1 MPGLYYC
8 RIAVIGQTFRLTFM
22 AGLSGMDCFFLQS
35 SAVDC
40 WTWEFIRL
48 GVTEMPAIAVPCPA
62 CKSLLKLPDARLVG
76 KSARCPKCS
85 HKFVIQL
92 PAATPVP
99 EVSVSEALPQVP
111 SQSVA
116 VSEQDELPVLPLA
129 PRAGR
134 AARWVP
140 DHEVGSGAAVAP
152 SSAPLKSPI
161 VAAESAA
168 AVELPDFGS
177 FGVTEP
183 VSAAA
188 GGVQGSA
195 ALAGVRG
202 RRRRGGGMAQ
212 WISLA
217 AAGLLAAGITV
228 YAVLANRGAVPAER
242 PVVRQNKGWEQ
253 EQKAR
258 EVANAAAEELSP
270 TKGAAIPLDH
280 VPFTP
285 HVIVHLRPAQLWQ
298 KSERMGEFQAL
309 LGNLGIWLT
318 EQIQRVSR
326 FEPAEIEELTIA
338 LNFGAR
344 MALPDL
350 AMVVRLKERQTAS
363 DLLKRFAGRLRPDA
377 NSKAEVYEAED
388 FAFLLVDQQTF
399 VAAPLTMSEELAD
412 FKDGQALPLPDMEPL
427 LLKSDRQRHVS
438 VLFDLTLL
446 DSHREDAFIPQ
457 LQPAADKVLFWF
469 GDQVE
474 SVLWSLHLEPD
485 FYMETLLSNSRDSTP
500 VRLQR
505 QMQVQ
510 LDNLPA
516 LVLGMVRQMQPSTE
530 GSREIIG
537 RFPAMLQALNVGTTV
552 HAGAGFA
559 RLVTVL
565 PGQAAG
571 NLAAGTLL
579 TWNQSLVTVF
589 RDETKQTKAD
599 DSQVP
604 EKIVDRLQMK
614 VLVDFRR
621 TPLQEA
627 FGYLGE
633 SIRTDVV
640 IDGDALKGA
649 GFTQNMPQTM
659 DLGTVTVLQAI
670 DRILQNYEKERDP
683 LVLVVDEGRKRLLL
697 STKTKAEADGLKI
710 FDTKAK

>member
-1 MPGLYYC
+1 
-8 RIAVIGQTFRLTFM
+8 
-22 AGLSGMDCFFLQS
+22 
-35 SAVDC
+35 
-40 WTWEFIRL
+40 
-48 GVTEMPAIAVPCPA
+48 MPAIAVPCPA

-92 PAATPVP
+92 PAANPVP
-99 EVSVSEALPQVP
+99 EVSDAEAPRPAAL
-111 SQSVA
+111 QSSTVA
-116 VSEQDELPVLPLA
+116 ERDELPVLPLA
-129 PRAGR
+129 PRPGR

-140 DHEVGSGAAVAP
+140 DSEVFTGGT
-152 SSAPLKSPI
+152 
-161 VAAESAA
+161 AESAVPLSAPMIPPIA
-168 AVELPDFGS
+168 AAGSVAVGELPDFGS

-183 VSAAA
+183 VSAVA
-188 GGVQGSA
+188 GGAGAAQGSA

-202 RRRRGGGMAQ
+202 RRRRSGGGMMQ

-228 YAVLANRGAVPAER
+228 YAMLANRGTVPAEK
-242 PVVRQNKGWEQ
+242 PVVRQNQGWEQ

-258 EVANAAAEELSP
+258 EVSNAAAEELSP

-280 VPFTP
+280 IPFTP

-298 KSERMGEFQAL
+298 KNERMGEFQAL

-412 FKDGQALPLPDMEPL
+412 FKEGQALPLPDMEPL

-474 SVLWSLHLEPD
+474 GVLWSLHLEPD
-485 FYMETLLSNSRDSTP
+485 FFMETLLSNSRDSTP

-510 LDNLPA
+510 LDKLPT

-530 GSREIIG
+530 GSRQVIG

-579 TWNQSLVTVF
+579 TWNQSLVTEF
-589 RDETKQTKAD
+589 RDETKQTKTD

-604 EKIVDRLQMK
+604 EKVADRLQMK

-633 SIRTDVV
+633 SIKTDVV

-659 DLGTVTVLQAI
+659 DLGSVTALQAI

-683 LVLVVDEGRKRLLL
+683 LVLVVDEDRKRLLL

>member
-1 MPGLYYC
+1 M
-8 RIAVIGQTFRLTFM
+8 
-22 AGLSGMDCFFLQS
+22 S
-35 SAVDC
+35 
-40 WTWEFIRL
+40 
-48 GVTEMPAIAVPCPA
+48 AIAVPCPA

-76 KSARCPKCS
+76 KTARCPKCS

-92 PAATPVP
+92 PVLPTPVP
-99 EVSVSEALPQVP
+99 EVPAAAEA
-111 SQSVA
+111 
-116 VSEQDELPVLPLA
+116 DELPVLPLA

-140 DHEVGSGAAVAP
+140 DHEV
-152 SSAPLKSPI
+152 SSAP
-161 VAAESAA
+161 VAAEVISQNPVTVSAA
-168 AVELPDFGS
+168 TGGVGELPDFSG
-177 FGVTEP
+177 FGVAVVAE
-183 VSAAA
+183 SAGGAA
-188 GGVQGSA
+188 GVAQGAS

-202 RRRRGGGMAQ
+202 RRRRSGGMAQ

-228 YAVLANRGAVPAER
+228 YAVMANRGAAPAEK
-242 PVVRQNKGWEQ
+242 PVVKQNKGWEQ
-253 EQKAR
+253 EQQAR
-258 EVANAAAEELSP
+258 EASNAAAEELSP
-270 TKGAAIPLDH
+270 TKGAAISLDH
-280 VPFTP
+280 IPFTP

-298 KSERMGEFQAL
+298 KNQRMGEFQAL

-318 EQIQRVSR
+318 EQIRQVSR

-377 NSKAEVYEAED
+377 NSKAEVYEASD

-412 FKDGQALPLPDMEPL
+412 YKEGGALPLPDMEPL
-427 LLKSDRQRHVS
+427 LLKSDRQRHMTL
-438 VLFDLTLL
+438 LFDLTLL
-446 DSHREDAFIPQ
+446 DSHREDAFFPQ

-510 LDNLPA
+510 LDNLPREI
-516 LVLGMVRQMQPSTE
+516 LELVRQMQPSTE
-530 GSREIIG
+530 GSRQIIG
-537 RFPAMLQALNVGTTV
+537 RFPAMLQAFNIGTTV

-559 RLVTVL
+559 KLVTVL

-579 TWNQSLVTVF
+579 TWNQSLVTEF
-589 RDETKQTKAD
+589 RDETKQTKAAD
-599 DSQVP
+599 DVKVP
-604 EKIVDRLQMK
+604 DKVADRLQLK

-627 FGYLGE
+627 FGYIGE

-659 DLGTVTVLQAI
+659 DLGSVTALQAI
-670 DRILQNYEKERDP
+670 DRILQNYVKERDP
-683 LVLVVDEGRKRLLL
+683 LVLVVDEGGKRLML

>member
-1 MPGLYYC
+1 M
-8 RIAVIGQTFRLTFM
+8 
-22 AGLSGMDCFFLQS
+22 S
-35 SAVDC
+35 
-40 WTWEFIRL
+40 
-48 GVTEMPAIAVPCPA
+48 AIAVPCPTCSA
-62 CKSLLKLPDARLVG
+62 LLKLPDTRLVG
-76 KSARCPKCS
+76 KTARCPKCS

-92 PAATPVP
+92 PAAPAAPVAQMP
-99 EVSVSEALPQVP
+99 PVAPPQP
-111 SQSVA
+111 VA
-116 VSEQDELPVLPLA
+116 TAPDELPVLPLA
-129 PRAGR
+129 PRTGR

-140 DHEVGSGAAVAP
+140 DTPSAPEPTAAPVTAVA
-152 SSAPLKSPI
+152 ADLQGFDG
-161 VAAESAA
+161 
-168 AVELPDFGS
+168 LPDFGAMP
-177 FGVTEP
+177 VTG
-183 VSAAA
+183 SQDSTAADRPSTLSS
-188 GGVQGSA
+188 V
-195 ALAGVRG
+195 
-202 RRRRGGGMAQ
+202 RRRRRSGGMAQ

-228 YAVLANRGAVPAER
+228 YAVMAGRGAAPVEK

-253 EQKAR
+253 EQKER
-258 EVANAAAEELSP
+258 EASNVAAEELSP
-270 TKGAAIPLDH
+270 TKGSPVPLDH
-280 VPFTP
+280 IPFTP
-285 HVIVHLRPAQLWQ
+285 HVIVHLRPSLLWQ
-298 KSERMGEFQAL
+298 KNETMGEFQAL

-318 EQIQRVSR
+318 EQISQISR
-326 FEPAEIEELTIA
+326 FEPAEIDELTIA

-344 MALPDL
+344 MALPDV

-377 NSKAEVYEAED
+377 NSKAEVYEASD

-412 FKDGQALPLPDMEPL
+412 FKEGQALPLPDMEPL
-427 LLKSDRQRHVS
+427 LLKSDRQRHMT

-446 DSHREDAFIPQ
+446 DSHREDAFFPQ
-457 LQPAADKVLFWF
+457 LQQAADKVLFWF

-474 SVLWSLHLEPD
+474 CVLWSLHLEPD

-510 LDNLPA
+510 LDSLPGEI
-516 LVLGMVRQMQPSTE
+516 LGMVRQMQPSTL

-537 RFPAMLQALNVGTTV
+537 RFPAMLHALNVGTTV

-559 RLVTVL
+559 RLVTIL
-565 PGQAAG
+565 PRQAAG

-589 RDETKQTKAD
+589 KDEARQTKAAD
-599 DSQVP
+599 DGKIP
-604 EKIVDRLQMK
+604 EKVADRLKLK

-627 FGYLGE
+627 FGYIGE
-633 SIRTDVV
+633 SIKTDVT

-659 DLGTVTVLQAI
+659 DLGSVTALEAI
-670 DRILQNYEKERDP
+670 DRILQNYAKERDP
-683 LVLVVDEGRKRLLL
+683 LVLVVDEAGKKLLL
-697 STKTKAEADGLKI
+697 TTKVKSEADGLKP